1 MAEGGSGTDDITKKL
16 EKKCKISE
24 KDEKVNHMYETV
36 LHHSGDFGK
45 ALKTHLFYNVDKQI
59 YNCFTN
65 QKRSGGNRHAE
76 ELFVEKTETMTR
88 PYSFKAKHVE
98 LTVFISNSPCS
109 SSDHNCAKKLR
120 DFVMTCQNVSL
131 IVYVT
136 HLYKVFRES
145 CEEHIWHMI
154 DDDFYVNT
162 CGLWNLVHQERCEV
176 KPYNRTVWNELLSSD
191 FCISSE
197 VKEKLL
203 NDYDKKRDY
212 YDRNGKYQGTNDRS
226 REEEDGL
233 IEKDLKAIGFQI
245 LKQLLEIKDPSRK
258 YKYTCI
264 VCNITAGKNTF
275 KLAKSDQR
283 DKHAEELLLEELE
296 KLGPKDE
303 PLTITIFM
311 NDTPCSLAGHDCAGK
326 FVQYL
331 KTAKVKLTVY
341 STSLCESK
349 EETCTQ
355 KEKKGDKFHIIHPDC
370 SKKDEPAHKKG
381 LASLK
386 QHCAIQSPNRDAWQK
401 LFSIMNLSEND
412 EIIKDFWE
420 KYEKQEKDGIEKKDV
435 IKKYLDN
442 L

>member
-1 MAEGGSGTDDITKKL
+1 
-16 EKKCKISE
+16 
-24 KDEKVNHMYETV
+24 
-36 LHHSGDFGK
+36 
-45 ALKTHLFYNVDKQI
+45 
-59 YNCFTN
+59 
-65 QKRSGGNRHAE
+65 
-76 ELFVEKTETMTR
+76 
-88 PYSFKAKHVE
+88 
-98 LTVFISNSPCS
+98 
-109 SSDHNCAKKLR
+109 
-120 DFVMTCQNVSL
+120 
-131 IVYVT
+131 
-136 HLYKVFRES
+136 
-145 CEEHIWHMI
+145 
-154 DDDFYVNT
+154 
-162 CGLWNLVHQERCEV
+162 
-176 KPYNRTVWNELLSSD
+176 
-191 FCISSE
+191 
-197 VKEKLL
+197 
-203 NDYDKKRDY
+203 
-212 YDRNGKYQGTNDRS
+212 
-226 REEEDGL
+226 
-233 IEKDLKAIGFQI
+233 
-245 LKQLLEIKDPSRK
+245 
-258 YKYTCI
+258 
-264 VCNITAGKNTF
+264 
-275 KLAKSDQR
+275 
-283 DKHAEELLLEELE
+283 
-296 KLGPKDE
+296 
-303 PLTITIFM
+303 M